1 MIRTTTGLPD
11 LYGAVPDV
19 QLSWL
24 EMLSVIFPTHKY
36 EAIEERYAAWQSE
49 LMLRRAARGA
59 TWLKADLQ
67 AEAADLLS
75 GVNSESTLIVT
86 TPLILPP
93 SGLLEHLQAAL
104 TDRDAI
110 AALPVLNITTV
121 PRQHEPPDRLYL
133 TLRQLEDVAAA
144 YAEGDPDLRSIQW
157 QEDDPTIALVRTS
170 HLKSFRGPLL
180 TALKGQRVVI
190 TRKAYV
196 HRFAEHRAQLRLD
209 LLERIDPAA
218 KSVLEFGC
226 GEGGLG
232 EALKQR
238 QSCRVVGVE
247 LDASAARIAET
258 RLDAVHQGD
267 VRDVI
272 ARLDEKF
279 DFVVGG
285 DILEHIDD
293 PWVFL
298 EGLRNVVRP
307 GGQLLLSLPNVSA
320 WPIVADLLQGRFDY
334 VYMGILCAGHIRF
347 FTKQTVRDMLEISGW
362 TEVALTDQY
371 HFPSPEFEDLRSAL
385 VAGGIP
391 HSSHDLLPTG
401 HYVLARRTQ

>member
-1 MIRTTTGLPD
+1 
-11 LYGAVPDV
+11 
-19 QLSWL
+19 
-24 EMLSVIFPTHKY
+24 
-36 EAIEERYAAWQSE
+36 
-49 LMLRRAARGA
+49 MLRRAARGA

-67 AEAADLLS
+67 AEAAEILS
-75 GVNSESTLIVT
+75 GVTSEFTLIVT

-93 SGLLEHLQAAL
+93 RGLFEDLQAAL
-104 TDRDAI
+104 SGTDAV
-110 AALPVLNITTV
+110 AGLPVLNITTV
-121 PRQHEPPDRLYL
+121 PRQHEPPDQLYL

-157 QEDDPTIALVRTS
+157 EDDDPTVALVRTS
-170 HLKSFRGPLL
+170 HLKSFRGPLV
-180 TALKGQRVVI
+180 TALRGQRVVI

-209 LLERIDPAA
+209 LLERIDPKA

-247 LDASAARIAET
+247 LDVSAARIAET

-267 VRDVI
+267 VRDVV
-272 ARLDEKF
+272 ARLDERF

-293 PWVFL
+293 PWIFL
-298 EGLRNVVRP
+298 ESLRRVMRP

-371 HFPSPEFEDLRSAL
+371 HFPSADYDRLERAL
-385 VAGGIP
+385 MDGGVA
-391 HSSHDLLPTG
+391 HSRTDLLPTG
-401 HYVLARRTQ
+401 HYVLARSDR

>member
-1 MIRTTTGLPD
+1 
-11 LYGAVPDV
+11 
-19 QLSWL
+19 
-24 EMLSVIFPTHKY
+24 MLSVIFPTHTHL
-36 EAIEERYAAWQSE
+36 AIEERYAAWQSE

-75 GVNSESTLIVT
+75 NVNSEFTLIVT

-93 SGLLEHLQAAL
+93 SGLLEHLRSAL
-104 TDRDAI
+104 TGTDAV
-110 AALPVLNITTV
+110 AALPVLNITTA

-144 YAEGDPDLRSIQW
+144 YAAGDPDLRSIQW
-157 QEDDPTIALVRTS
+157 QDDDDPTVALVRTS

-180 TALKGQRVVI
+180 KALNGQRVVI

-218 KSVLEFGC
+218 GSVLEFGC

-247 LDASAARIAET
+247 LDAAAARIAET

-293 PWVFL
+293 PWIFL
-298 EGLRNVVRP
+298 ENLRRVVRP

-371 HFPSPEFEDLRSAL
+371 HFPSADYDKLERAL
-385 VAGGIP
+385 MDGGVA
-391 HSSHDLLPTG
+391 HSRADLLPTG
-401 HYVLARRTQ
+401 HYVLARSDQ

>member
-1 MIRTTTGLPD
+1 MI
-11 LYGAVPDV
+11 
-19 QLSWL
+19 
-24 EMLSVIFPTHKY
+24 SVIFPKHTDV
-36 EAIEERYAAWQSE
+36 AIEERYAAWQSE
-49 LMLRRAARGA
+49 LILRRSCRGSL
-59 TWLKADLQ
+59 WMNADLQ
-67 AEAADLLS
+67 SNA
-75 GVNSESTLIVT
+75 SEISAHLTTEFTLIVT

-93 SGLLEHLQAAL
+93 SRLLDYLEAAL
-104 TDRDAI
+104 SGTEAV
-110 AALPVLNITTV
+110 AALPVLNVTTV
-121 PRQHEPPDRLYL
+121 PRQHEPPNQLYL
-133 TLRQLEDVAAA
+133 TLRQLEEVAAT
-144 YAEGDPDLRSIQW
+144 YAAGDQDLRSIGW
-157 QEDDPTIALVRTS
+157 EDADPTVALVRTT

-180 TALKGQRVVI
+180 GALKGQRVVI

-196 HRFAEHRAQLRLD
+196 HRFAEHRAQVRLD
-209 LLERIDPAA
+209 LLERIDPTA
-218 KSVLEFGC
+218 KSILEFGC

-238 QSCRVVGVE
+238 QPCRVVGVE
-247 LDASAARIAET
+247 LDPSAARIAER

-371 HFPSPEFEDLRSAL
+371 EFPSPDYDKLERAL
-385 VAGGIP
+385 MDGGVA
-391 HSSHDLLPTG
+391 HSRADLLPTG
-401 HYVLARRTQ
+401 HYVLARLDT